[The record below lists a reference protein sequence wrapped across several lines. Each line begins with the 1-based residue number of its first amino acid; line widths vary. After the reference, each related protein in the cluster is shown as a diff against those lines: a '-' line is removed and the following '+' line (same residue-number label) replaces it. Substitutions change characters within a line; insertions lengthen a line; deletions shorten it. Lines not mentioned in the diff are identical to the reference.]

1 MIALTVVAP
10 AARYFC
16 SRVSHAETP
25 YSGAEKI
32 TVELASAH
40 DIEVT
45 LSPTYP
51 GTLLIHGATLSAP
64 GLLVRIDTGILLSN
78 GVAEK
83 WPPAT
88 SDLKLTPGTA
98 GVVEAGTIPV
108 GKV

>member
-1 MIALTVVAP
+1 MIALAVVAP
-10 AARYFC
+10 ATRYFC
-16 SRVSHAETP
+16 NRVSHAETP

-32 TVELASAH
+32 TVELASAP

-51 GTLLIHGATLSAP
+51 GALLIHDATLSAP
-64 GLLVRIDTGILLSN
+64 GLLVRIDAGMLLSN

-88 SDLKLTPGTA
+88 SDLKLTLGATGAA
-98 GVVEAGTIPV
+98 GVGVIPTGGV
-108 GKV
+108 